1 MPPAPEA
8 ALSRRAMLQ
17 GGGALAAGLLIAIEL
32 PWAAARAA
40 TAVATASAPEPVPTG
55 QRFNAFIHIAPDDR
69 VTFTLPA
76 VEMGQGVYTSQS
88 QCIAEE
94 LDVALDTVIAAHAPP
109 DQANYGN
116 PVFVVQATGGST
128 TTMAWSGPLRK
139 AGATARALLVAAA
152 AARLNVDPAS
162 LTTENGVITH
172 AGSGRSL
179 RYGEVADAAARL
191 KPPAEVPLKDPARFR
206 LIGKPVHRI
215 DTPAKA
221 VGKTVYGIDV
231 MLPGMKFATL
241 RSSPVLGGKVGKVD
255 QAPALAVPGVSQVV
269 VLDDLVA
276 VVANST
282 WAAMQGLD
290 ALAIDWAPG
299 ANAGLD
305 QAKLWADL
313 EKASQGAGAVAKKE
327 GDALAKL
334 KDGDLYEESYELPYL
349 AHAPMEMTNCT
360 VHVQG
365 GACELWT
372 GTQVPGFAQAGAAT
386 ALGIPP
392 EKVTVNNHLIG
403 GGFGR
408 RLEVDGVVKA
418 VRIAAK
424 VDGPVKVIWSREEDI
439 RQQLYRPLYHEHLNA
454 RLDNGR
460 ITAWH
465 HRVTGG
471 SVMAHWLPPAFK
483 DGIDVDA
490 VDGAAEVP
498 YAVGDRLVEY
508 IRHESAV
515 PVQFWRGVG
524 PNGSIFAIECFID
537 LIANKTGTDPLAF
550 RRGLLEKNAR
560 ALGVLNLAADKA
572 GWGTPPPASPLGARR
587 GRGIA
592 LMNAFGSYLAAIA
605 DVAVNDAGDTSV
617 TRLVIAAD
625 VGKVINPD
633 ILEAQVQGGAA
644 FGLSAVLF
652 GRITFAGGAVEQG
665 NFNDYRIIR
674 IDEMPVIEVH
684 VVPSQENSGGIGE
697 PGTVVTQP
705 AVANAVYA
713 ATGVQLRRMP
723 IDRALIAKGG

>member
-1 MPPAPEA
+1 MPPAPEPEG
-8 ALSRRAMLQ
+8 LTRRAVLY
-17 GGGALAAGLLIAIEL
+17 GGAVTAGLMIAIDF

-40 TAVATASAPEPVPTG
+40 PVSNPEPVATG
-55 QRFNAFIHIAPDDR
+55 PRFNAYIHIAPDDR
-69 VTFTLPA
+69 ITFTLPA
-76 VEMGQGVYTSQS
+76 VEMGQGVYTSQT

-94 LDVALDTVIAAHAPP
+94 LDVALDKVIAAHAPP

-116 PVFVVQATGGST
+116 PIFVVQATGGST

-139 AGATARALLVAAA
+139 AGATARAMLVAAA
-152 AARLNVDPAS
+152 AARWQVDAAS
-162 LTTENGVITH
+162 LTTENGVIAH
-172 AGSGRSL
+172 APSGRSV
-179 RYGEVADAAARL
+179 RYGEVANAAAGL
-191 KPPAEVPLKDPARFR
+191 KPPTEVTLKDPSRFR

-215 DTPAKA
+215 DTPDKA
-221 VGKTVYGIDV
+221 IGKTVYGIDV

-255 QAPALAVPGVSQVV
+255 QAPALAVPGVRQVA

-276 VVANST
+276 VVADNS
-282 WAAMQGLD
+282 WAAMQGLN

-305 QAKLWADL
+305 QAQLWSGL
-313 EKASQGAGAVAKKE
+313 EKASQGQGAVAKKE

-334 KDGDLYEESYELPYL
+334 NQGIVFEESYELPYL

-365 GACELWT
+365 GACEVWT
-372 GTQVPGFAQAGAAT
+372 GTQVPGFAQTGTAK

-392 EKVTVNNHLIG
+392 EKVTINNHLIG

-408 RLEVDGVVKA
+408 RLEVDGVIKA
-418 VRIAAK
+418 VRIAAQ

-439 RQQLYRPLYHEHLNA
+439 RQQLYRPLYHERLKA
-454 RLDNGR
+454 RVEDGR

-483 DGIDVDA
+483 DGIDSDA

-515 PVQFWRGVG
+515 PVQFLRGVG
-524 PNGSIFAIECFID
+524 PNGTIFAIECFID
-537 LIANKTGTDPLAF
+537 LIANKTGTDPLTF
-550 RRGLLEKNAR
+550 RRRLLEKNPR
-560 ALGVLNLAADKA
+560 ALGALNLAAEKA
-572 GWGTPPPASPLGARR
+572 GWGTAPPASSFGARR

-605 DVAVNDAGDTSV
+605 DVAVTDQGDVRV

-625 VGKVINPD
+625 AGKIINPD
-633 ILEAQVQGGAA
+633 IFEAQIQGGAT

-652 GRITFAGGAVEQG
+652 GKITFAGGRVEQG
-665 NFNDYRIIR
+665 NFNDYRVIR
-674 IDEMPVIEVH
+674 IDEMPAIEVH
-684 VVPSQENSGGIGE
+684 IVPSTENSGGIGE

-713 ATGVQLRRMP
+713 ATGVQLKRMP
-723 IDRALIAKGG
+723 IDRALIAKGA

>member
-1 MPPAPEA
+1 MPPAPDA
-8 ALSRRAMLQ
+8 AIGLSRRTVLQ
-17 GGGALAAGLLIAIEL
+17 GGALAAGLLVAIEL
-32 PWAAARAA
+32 PWSAARAA
-40 TAVATASAPEPVPTG
+40 MASAPEPVPTG

-94 LDVALDTVIAAHAPP
+94 LDVALDKVVAAHAPP
-109 DQANYGN
+109 DQANYGS

-152 AARLNVDPAS
+152 AARLRVDPAS

-172 AGSGRSL
+172 AASSRSL
-179 RYGEVADAAARL
+179 RYGEVADAASRL
-191 KPPAEVPLKDPARFR
+191 KPPADVVLKDPARFR
-206 LIGKPVHRI
+206 LIGKPMHRI
-215 DTPAKA
+215 DTPDKA
-221 VGKTVYGIDV
+221 IGKTVYGIDV

-255 QAPALAVPGVSQVV
+255 QAPALAVPGVKQVV

-276 VVANST
+276 VVADST
-282 WAAMQGLD
+282 WSAMQGLD

-305 QAKLWADL
+305 QTKLWSDL
-313 EKASQGAGAVAKKE
+313 ERASQGPGAVAKKE

-334 KDGDLYEESYELPYL
+334 KDGTLFEASYELPYL

-386 ALGIPP
+386 ALGITPD
-392 EKVTVNNHLIG
+392 KVTVNNHLIG

-439 RQQLYRPLYHEHLNA
+439 RQQLYRPLYHEQLNA
-454 RLDNGR
+454 RLENGR
-460 ITAWH
+460 ITAWR

-483 DGIDVDA
+483 DGIDSDA

-498 YAVGDRLVEY
+498 YAVGDRLVEF

-515 PVQFWRGVG
+515 PVAFWRGVG
-524 PNGSIFAIECFID
+524 PNGSIFAIECFMD
-537 LIANKTGTDPLAF
+537 LIARKTGVDPLTF
-550 RRGLLEKNAR
+550 RRGLLEKNPR

-572 GWGTPPPASPLGARR
+572 GWGTPAPPLPSGARR

-592 LMNAFGSYLAAIA
+592 LMNAFGSYLAAVA
-605 DVAVNDAGDTSV
+605 DVAVTDEGDVNV

-625 VGKVINPD
+625 VGNVINPD
-633 ILEAQVQGGAA
+633 ILEAQIQGGAT

-652 GRITFAGGAVEQG
+652 GKITFAGGAVEQG

-674 IDEMPVIEVH
+674 IDEMPAIEVH
-684 VVPSQENSGGIGE
+684 VVPSSENSGGIGE

-713 ATGVQLRRMP
+713 ATGVQLTRMP
-723 IDRALIAKGG
+723 IDRALIAKGA

>member
-1 MPPAPEA
+1 MPPVPEPA
-8 ALSRRAMLQ
+8 GLSRRTVLY
-17 GGGALAAGLLIAIEL
+17 GGAVAAGLMIAIDF

-40 TAVATASAPEPVPTG
+40 PVSNPEPVATG
-55 QRFNAFIHIAPDDR
+55 QRFNAYIHIAPDDR
-69 VTFTLPA
+69 ITFTLPA
-76 VEMGQGVYTSQS
+76 VEMGQGVYTSQA
-88 QCIAEE
+88 QCIADE
-94 LDVALDTVIAAHAPP
+94 LDVALDKVIAEHAPP

-116 PVFVVQATGGST
+116 PIFIVQATGGST

-139 AGATARALLVAAA
+139 AGATARAMLVAAA
-152 AARLNVDPAS
+152 AARWQVDATS
-162 LTTENGVITH
+162 LATENGVITH
-172 AGSGRSL
+172 APSGRSV
-179 RYGEVADAAARL
+179 RYGEVANAAAGL
-191 KPPAEVPLKDPARFR
+191 KPPADVKLKDPAQFR

-215 DTPAKA
+215 DTPDKA
-221 VGKTVYGIDV
+221 IGKTVYGIDV

-241 RSSPVLGGKVGKVD
+241 RSSPVLAGKVGKVD
-255 QAPALAVPGVSQVV
+255 QAPALAVPGVRQVV

-276 VVANST
+276 VIADNT
-282 WAAMQGLD
+282 WAAMQGLN

-305 QAKLWADL
+305 QARLWADL
-313 EKASQGAGAVAKKE
+313 EKASQGPGAVAKKE

-334 KDGDLYEESYELPYL
+334 KQGSLFEESYELPYL

-365 GACELWT
+365 GACEIWT
-372 GTQVPGFAQAGAAT
+372 GTQVPGYAQAGAAT

-408 RLEVDGVVKA
+408 RLEVDGVIKA
-418 VRIAAK
+418 ARIAAH

-439 RQQLYRPLYHEHLNA
+439 RQQLYRPLYHERLKA
-454 RLDNGR
+454 RVEDGR

-471 SVMAHWLPPAFK
+471 SIMAHWLPPAFK

-515 PVQFWRGVG
+515 PVQFLRGVG
-524 PNGSIFAIECFID
+524 PNGTIFAIECFID
-537 LIANKTGTDPLAF
+537 LIASKSGTDPLAF
-550 RRGLLEKNAR
+550 RRGLLEKNPR
-560 ALGVLNLAADKA
+560 ALGVLNLAAEKA
-572 GWGTPPPASPLGARR
+572 GWGTAAPASPLGARR

-592 LMNAFGSYLAAIA
+592 LMSAFGSFLAAIA
-605 DVAVNDAGDTSV
+605 DVAVSDQGDVRV

-633 ILEAQVQGGAA
+633 ILEAQIQGGAT

-652 GRITFAGGAVEQG
+652 GKITFAGGQVEQG
-665 NFNDYRIIR
+665 NFNDYRVLR
-674 IDEMPVIEVH
+674 IDEMPAIEVH
-684 VVPSQENSGGIGE
+684 VVPSNENSGGIGE
-697 PGTVVTQP
+697 PGTVVAQP
-705 AVANAVYA
+705 AVANAVFA
-713 ATGVQLRRMP
+713 ATGVQLKRMP
-723 IDRALIAKGG
+723 IDRALIAKGA